1 VTAKE
6 ENIPKDR
13 KAIKSIELETALAC
27 DVGIL
32 SSPKKRKKEG
42 KLASILD
49 NNNHFE
55 NSSKVLLSLTTYLN

>member
-1 VTAKE
+1 MTAKE

-32 SSPKKRKKEG
+32 SSPKKEKKNWLQSWIITITL
-42 KLASILD
+42 KIRQKFCY
-49 NNNHFE
+49 H
-55 NSSKVLLSLTTYLN
+55 

>member
-32 SSPKKRKKEG
+32 SSPKKIKKIG
-42 KLASILD
+42 KIGFNLG
-49 NNNHFE
+49 
-55 NSSKVLLSLTTYLN
+55 